1 MTTSEMITLFK
12 LKYDAA
18 SSLAAPDWLNSDIIG
33 FLNDAQETIVDM
45 LYYQGNLNDL
55 SEIFEYVETALTA
68 PSYSLG
74 KSSLEYRFHVKSY
87 STVNKSF
94 PDVSSVRVD
103 NIYMNI
109 EQAMA
114 LKPSIDNKPM
124 FNNCIIYEDLT
135 NLHVMGDAY
144 TTDITRL
151 YLTYVK
157 NPPTITTNN
166 PSALSV
172 KLHQK
177 IVDVAV
183 EKAVQSIY
191 KAKVPPQTK
200 QQQE

>member
-1 MTTSEMITLFK
+1 MNTSEMITLFK

-55 SEIFEYVETALTA
+55 SEIFGYVETELTA

-74 KSSLEYRFHVKSY
+74 KPKEYRFHVKSY

-94 PDVSSVRVD
+94 PVVSSGRVD
-103 NIYMNI
+103 NIYMTI

-114 LKPSIDNKPM
+114 LKTSIDNKPM

-135 NLHVMGDAY
+135 NLYVMGDAY
-144 TTDITRL
+144 TTNITRL
-151 YLTYVK
+151 FLTYVE
-157 NPPTITTNN
+157 NPPAITNHN
-166 PSALSV
+166 SSALSI